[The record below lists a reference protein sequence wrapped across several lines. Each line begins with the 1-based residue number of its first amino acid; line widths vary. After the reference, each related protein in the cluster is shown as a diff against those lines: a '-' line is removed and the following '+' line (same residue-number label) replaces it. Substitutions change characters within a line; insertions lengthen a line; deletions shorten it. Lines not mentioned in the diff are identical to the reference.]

1 MELRQLRYFIKAKEL
16 QNFTEAAAQLFISQ
30 STLSQQIKQL
40 EDELGTP
47 LFNRIGK
54 HIFTTEAGNLFYSYA
69 LQCLNKAND
78 GYQLLKDLS
87 NLQAGHLVIGTS
99 YGLRHMLTQA
109 LVNFHQQYPQISVE
123 VLFGTSREMIDK
135 LSKFELDIVMTFDEV
150 ENRKELKYQ
159 PLFESNLGVIVTK
172 DSPLA
177 RKNSISLQEI
187 KSLKLALPSK
197 GFSTRKFVDEIFEQH
212 QLNPQINL
220 EINDIPTLL
229 ELVSTGFWN
238 TILTDVSVSN
248 QNHLVSLPISNIK
261 SPQHAVLIS
270 LIDVYEKQAVKAFL
284 KILLNKPE

>member
-54 HIFTTEAGNLFYSYA
+54 HIYTTEAGNLFYSYA

-87 NLQAGHLVIGTS
+87 KLQTGTLVIGTS
-99 YGLRHMLTQA
+99 YGLRHILTPA
-109 LVNFHQQYPQISVE
+109 LVKFHQKYPKVVIQ
-123 VLFGTSREMIDK
+123 VLFGTSSEMIDR
-135 LSKFELDIVMTFDEV
+135 LCRFELDIVMTFDEV
-150 ENRKELKYQ
+150 ESRKELKYR
-159 PLFESNLGVIVTK
+159 PLFESTLGFIVTK

-177 RKNSISLQEI
+177 KKKSISLQEI
-187 KSLKLALPSK
+187 KQLKLALPAK
-197 GFSTRKFVDEIFEQH
+197 GFSTRNFVDEIFVQH
-212 QLNPQINL
+212 QITPQVSL

-229 ELVSTGFWN
+229 ELVGTGHWN
-238 TILTDVSVSN
+238 TILTNTSVSN
-248 QNHLVSLPISNIK
+248 QSHLVSVPISKVKN
-261 SPQHAVLIS
+261 PQHAVLIS
-270 LIDVYEKQAVKAFL
+270 LTDVYEKQAVKAFL
-284 KILLNKPE
+284 KILSD